1 MTLGRGRPR
10 WSFLQEA
17 SLISPHSPSHCLLGT
32 YRFGEGVVNGPVGAG
47 LSELKSGRQGKEEVR
62 VLAPGMGVGIEQGQ
76 GHPWVCCLFNLTTK
90 PRGQEVTCSW
100 LAGGLRSLRSGGH
113 ALPALSLIP

>member
-1 MTLGRGRPR
+1 MDQWGLGSQSLSLGGRGRR
-10 WSFLQEA
+10 RSGSW
-17 SLISPHSPSHCLLGT
+17 LLGWET
-32 YRFGEGVVNGPVGAG
+32 
-47 LSELKSGRQGKEEVR
+47 
-62 VLAPGMGVGIEQGQ
+62 EQGQ

-113 ALPALSLIP
+113 PLPALSLIP